1 MAKIN
6 EVRLTEAEMK
16 LIEWLREEMFVDT
29 LLDIHTGIQ
38 NEARELAR
46 LAQGALKKFPDDAD
60 KLAIRSAKMHQF
72 TEIVKEVSIAN
83 INRKS

>member
-6 EVRLTEAEMK
+6 EVRLTEAEKK
-16 LIEWLREEMFVDT
+16 LIEWLREEMYVDT

-38 NEARELAR
+38 NEARELAW
-46 LAQGALKKFPDDAD
+46 LAQGSLKKFPDEAD

-72 TEIVKEVSIAN
+72 TEIIKEASIAN
-83 INRKS
+83 INQKS